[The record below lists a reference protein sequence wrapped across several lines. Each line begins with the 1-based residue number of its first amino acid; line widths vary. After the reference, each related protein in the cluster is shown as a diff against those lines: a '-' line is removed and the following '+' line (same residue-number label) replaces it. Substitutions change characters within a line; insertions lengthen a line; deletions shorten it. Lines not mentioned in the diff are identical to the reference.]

1 MRSVL
6 SDIPNPHDGLFKELL
21 SRVDAAQDIARNYLP
36 PTIVQRLDLQ
46 SMELVKDSWV
56 DEELRQHFADVLYRL
71 KWLNPD
77 GSVGDV
83 YLFVLFEHKS
93 QPDAETPFQLLRYM
107 VQQWHSH
114 LKTGSLPL
122 PFIIPLVMYH
132 GEAKWNHP
140 QTFECLFGDIP
151 ADMRGYV
158 PQFSYELLDLS
169 LHSKRQIV
177 GDALVRSTFS
187 LMQSVFAANLDER
200 LPEILKT
207 LATIRP
213 AELRLLEVMLR
224 YVSVTGSLSES
235 DLSAAVK
242 AAFPLQASELMP
254 TLAETWMERGMERGM
269 EKGMEKGVH
278 SGQLSVIVRQ
288 LTVKFGDAID
298 SAVQTDLGELS
309 TADLSQ
315 LSEDLLK
322 LTTVDELRQWLARR

>member
-1 MRSVL
+1 MT
-6 SDIPNPHDGLFKELL
+6 DIPNPHDGLFKELL

-36 PTIVQRLDLQ
+36 PTLVQRLDLG

-77 GSVGDV
+77 GSAGDV
-83 YLFVLFEHKS
+83 FLFILFEHKS
-93 QPDAETPFQLLRYM
+93 QPDAETAFQLLRYM

-132 GEAKWNHP
+132 GEAKWNYP
-140 QTFECLFGDIP
+140 QTFESLFGEIP
-151 ADMRGYV
+151 SDMRGYV
-158 PQFSYELLDLS
+158 PRFSYELLDLS

-200 LPEILKT
+200 MPEILET

-213 AELRLLEVMLR
+213 AELRLLEMMLR

-235 DLSAAVK
+235 DLSAAVQ

-254 TLAETWMERGMERGM
+254 TLAETWMQKGIEKGM
-269 EKGMEKGVH
+269 EKGMEKGAH
-278 SGQLSVIVRQ
+278 SGQLSLIIRQ
-288 LTVKFGDAID
+288 LTIKFGPAID
-298 SAVQTDLGELS
+298 AAVQTEVGMLS
-309 TADLSQ
+309 TANLDQ
-315 LSEDLLK
+315 LGEDLLSLK
-322 LTTVDELRQWLARR
+322 TVDELHQWLARR